1 MFGNWM
7 FVLPCRW
14 GHVDKN
20 LFLLVSILWFK
31 KYSILLGNQR
41 RAVVSLE
48 SAESQNNT
56 HVNVAHLGMA
66 RSEPLQHRCDTC
78 SLNICITIMFV
89 TFGNLHFDNEDTR
102 PSAACGKV

>member
-1 MFGNWM
+1 MS
-7 FVLPCRW
+7 L
-14 GHVDKN
+14 
-20 LFLLVSILWFK
+20 LWFK
-31 KYSILLGNQR
+31 KNSILLGNQR

-66 RSEPLQHRCDTC
+66 RSEPLQHRCDMC